1 MPGDQE
7 FFERASKRR
16 KQAAATKAS
25 GQKALTVEVET
36 KFGCDEKRQ
45 IKVLNQVQL
54 FASEATLENF
64 QWLRDYFVAEAQAT
78 AAKAAAAGA
87 EIGA

>member
-7 FFERASKRR
+7 FSERARKRR
-16 KQAAATKAS
+16 TQAAATKGS
-25 GQKALTVEVET
+25 SQKALTVEVET
-36 KFGCDEKRQ
+36 KFGCGEKRQ

-54 FASEATLENF
+54 LASEATLENF
-64 QWLRDYFVAEAQAT
+64 QWLRDYFEAEAK

-87 EIGA
+87 ESGA